1 MKSTLLTLAITI
13 TSLSFSQTSLKLA
26 PNNIDEIVKAMT
38 LEEKAYL
45 LIGGQMKDFSGL
57 GAVVGDTKK
66 IVPGAAGTTVPIAR
80 LGIPATVL
88 ADGPAGL
95 RIAPKRD
102 NDESTYYCT
111 GFPIA
116 TLLASTWNVDLVKKV
131 GTAMGNEVLEY
142 GCDVLLA
149 PGMNIH
155 RNPFCGRNFEYYS
168 EDPFLTGKIAA
179 AMVNGIQSQGVG
191 TSIKHFAANNQE
203 TLRTKNDVRVSQ
215 RALREIYL
223 KGFEIAV
230 KESNPWTVMSSYNYI
245 NGTYTQEDSEL
256 LTTILRNEWG
266 FKGIVM
272 TDWTGKRN
280 TLAQVRAGNDLMMPG
295 KDEQTAEI
303 IEKVKKGEL
312 PVSYVDACVKR
323 MLEYIVLTPRFK
335 QYKFSNKPDLKA
347 HAEITRTS
355 AAEGMVLLKNFDNT
369 LPLKANQ
376 QDIALFGITSYD
388 FIAGGTGS
396 GDVNK
401 AYVVDLLQGLQNAGF
416 GVQPRI
422 KALYQNFKAYENE
435 RLQEINKKRGWYW
448 GPLRPQEPVVDQ
460 TFIDFR
466 AQDCSTAVITIGR
479 NSGEGGDRGL
489 KADFQLSE
497 TEFNLIANVTRAFHA
512 KGKKVVVILNVGG
525 VIETASWKHLPDAIL
540 LAWQAGQEGGNTV
553 ADVLKGVVN
562 PSGRLT
568 MTFPLDYT
576 DHPSSQNFPI
586 DFVSSWDDD
595 QNPLYNN
602 KKNIGY
608 TNYEE
613 DIWVGYRYFKTF
625 NKEVSYPFGYGLSY
639 TDFKYSDTKL
649 KQTEKEITLS
659 VKVTNTGSVSG
670 KEVVQL
676 YVVAPTGE
684 VKKPTCE
691 LKAFSKTQLLVPGQ
705 SETLTMKIKIADLA
719 SFIESKSAWVVD
731 AGKYNALIGSSI
743 NNVHQSVQFNVDKMQ
758 ISEVNNVLKLKD
770 KLNKI

>member
-1 MKSTLLTLAITI
+1 MKSILLTLAITI

-280 TLAQVRAGNDLMMPG
+280 TMAQVRAGNDLMMPG

-312 PVSYVDACVKR
+312 PISYVDACVKR

-422 KALYQNFKAYENE
+422 KALYQNFKAYETE

-639 TDFKYSDTKL
+639 TNFKYSDTKI

-676 YVVAPTGE
+676 YIVAPTGA
-684 VKKPTCE
+684 VKKPSCE
-691 LKAFSKTQLLVPGQ
+691 LKAFSKTQLLAQGQ

-719 SFIESKSAWVVD
+719 SFNESKSAWVVD

-743 NNVHQSVQFNVDKMQ
+743 NNIHQSVQFNVDKMQ

-770 KLNKI
+770 KLNKL